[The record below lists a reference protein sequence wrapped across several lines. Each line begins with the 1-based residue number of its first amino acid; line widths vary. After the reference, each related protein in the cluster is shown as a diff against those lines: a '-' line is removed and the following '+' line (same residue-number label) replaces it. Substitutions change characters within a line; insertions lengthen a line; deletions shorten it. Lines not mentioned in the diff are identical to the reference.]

1 MRNATIALL
10 CLLVPLAGC
19 TSIKSTETTSKGGDG
34 LVYYLPKKDFF
45 VEYTVSGK
53 KVIDIQVGTTDAY
66 PDTSHAFVLRHSEN
80 AFGKSKLDVTVSSSG
95 LLSSATSTMESGLSE
110 AFQAAAGIA
119 GGSGADT
126 MAFDAAKPA
135 MPCEDGK
142 YRARILP
149 DKKDVEIALQCGWK
163 AKVARLPSDKS
174 ALDLSVPNKAE
185 SYSSG
190 VFYRQNVPYSLAI
203 SNDAGVKSLDFLMFS
218 PNGSPT
224 LFLPASR
231 TLFSD
236 NVAEFA
242 FVDGSLLPISR
253 RRRARLLRS

>member
-1 MRNATIALL
+1 
-10 CLLVPLAGC
+10 
-19 TSIKSTETTSKGGDG
+19 
-34 LVYYLPKKDFF
+34 
-45 VEYTVSGK
+45 
-53 KVIDIQVGTTDAY
+53 
-66 PDTSHAFVLRHSEN
+66 
-80 AFGKSKLDVTVSSSG
+80 
-95 LLSSATSTMESGLSE
+95 
-110 AFQAAAGIA
+110 
-119 GGSGADT
+119 

-242 FVDGSLLPISR
+242 FVDGSPTTYKQETTSEAVALLKLPATVVSAYFAAMGSMFDAFSTRREKQIADMSGEVKLALARQHYEDCIAAISKKDDD
-253 RRRARLLRS
+253 AIKNLGCNP